1 MAIVAAVF
9 GVFALLFVSGCAR
22 VDGGLAVARWQL
34 SRSQVEAP
42 QTIDLPAHIER
53 YLPDRPLTY
62 TLVADVP
69 LPPDLQGRDLTLAL
83 SDLQALAT
91 LRVNGVVVA
100 RLEDVVS
107 ERYRSRGPI
116 AWRIPAL
123 VTASPSLS
131 LELTVDNT
139 WTQSAWIDSVPC
151 LSASAHGDRWY
162 LFVRGWND
170 VTCIGALGTLTP
182 IGLAYLFMFLL
193 DRRRSAHGWFAIQAL
208 CASYLPFFQLGLS
221 QMFLG
226 RLDAPILAIALAGA
240 TIGSVY
246 FTHAQFGLPRPSHL
260 WVALLAAVVLITAIW
275 SGPFTATTHVGPIIV
290 FTFQVVVAHQ
300 IWVLARLSRRRPRPV
315 NAVVFLVSWLGLL
328 ATGWDDCLAWLGIGE
343 ELGGLHAASGGLALF
358 GVLQSLAL
366 SRDHILLFRRSDE
379 LNVQLKSRVSELE
392 AREGEI
398 VSLNDELRRQIAER
412 SGQLA
417 DALARLGNSNAPSAV
432 RLQPGDVIKDRYE
445 LVREIGSGAMG
456 MVYEVVRQGDRKRFA
471 LKILSGVS
479 GALDMA
485 RFAREAQLASH
496 VAHPNVVGIVDIDV
510 AASGIIFIVMELV
523 EGSSLLGL
531 RARYGDVPW
540 ALRVLSQLAD
550 GLAAIHELGIVHR
563 DLKPANVLLKE
574 DEATTLSVKISDF
587 GVSTIAG
594 AGDASESGS
603 GRKPTTAAQAH
614 AEDELITLAEPSGKR
629 RSPSSTD
636 VDLQV
641 SPPQAPL
648 PVPPTPISASSL
660 TQTGV
665 LLGTPIYMAPELA
678 YGAKHA
684 KPPSDV
690 FSLGVIA
697 HEILTGK
704 RPWAES
710 PAFARLHGSSVAPA
724 AAIAGLCKGLDAT
737 LADLFDACLSS
748 DPAARPTA
756 KELSTALRATVQPKR
771 DAG

>member
-1 MAIVAAVF
+1 MGIRRLGAAIVALVLF
-9 GVFALLFVSGCAR
+9 LSLLNGCAP
-22 VDGGLAVARWQL
+22 VDGVAIARWRL
-34 SRSQVEAP
+34 DLPSTSAG
-42 QTIDLPAHIER
+42 TIDLPAHIER
-53 YLPDRPLTY
+53 LLPGNPATY
-62 TLVADVP
+62 TLVADVA
-69 LPPDLQGRDLTLAL
+69 LTPDLENHDLTLAL

-91 LRVNGVVVA
+91 LRVNGIVTA
-100 RLEDVVS
+100 RLEDVIS

-116 AWRIPAL
+116 AWRIPAS
-123 VTASPSLS
+123 VAASPSLS

-139 WTQSAWIDSVPC
+139 WTQSAWIDSVPH
-151 LSASAHGDRWY
+151 LSSSTHGDSWY
-162 LFVRGWND
+162 RFVRGWND
-170 VTCIGALGTLTP
+170 VTAIGALGTLTP

-193 DRRRSAHGWFAIQAL
+193 DRRRTAHGWFAIQAL

-221 QMFLG
+221 QIFLG
-226 RLDAPILAIALAGA
+226 RLDAPVLAVALAGA

-246 FTHAQFGLPRPSHL
+246 FTHAHFKLPRPSHL
-260 WVALLAAVVLITAIW
+260 WIALFGAVMMATALW
-275 SGPFTATTHVGPIIV
+275 SGPFMATKRVGPLIV
-290 FTFQVVVAHQ
+290 VTFQVVVGHQ
-300 IWVLARLSRRRPRPV
+300 ILVLARLCRRRPRPM
-315 NAVVFLVSWLGLL
+315 NALVFLVSWLGLL

-343 ELGGLHAASGGLALF
+343 ELGGVHAASGGLALF
-358 GVLQSLAL
+358 GILQSLAL
-366 SRDHILLFRRSDE
+366 SRDHILSLRRSDE
-379 LNVQLKSRVSELE
+379 LNVQLQSRVGELE
-392 AREGEI
+392 VREGEI
-398 VSLNDELRRQIAER
+398 ISLNDELRRQIAER

-417 DALARLGNSNAPSAV
+417 DALARLGNSQAPSAM

-496 VAHPNVVGIVDIDV
+496 VTHPNVVAIVDIDV

-540 ALRVLSQLAD
+540 ALRVLAQLAD
-550 GLAAIHELGIVHR
+550 GLAAIHDLGIVHR

-587 GVSTIAG
+587 GVSTIA
-594 AGDASESGS
+594 AGGDESESGGS
-603 GRKPTTAAQAH
+603 KSTGATRSPSS
-614 AEDELITLAEPSGKR
+614 DELITLAEPSGKR
-629 RSPSSTD
+629 RSPSTTD

-641 SPPQAPL
+641 SPPRPPL
-648 PVPPTPISASSL
+648 VPPNPISASSL

-690 FSLGVIA
+690 FSVGVIA

-704 RPWAES
+704 RPWSES
-710 PAFARLHGSSVAPA
+710 PAFARLHGASVAPA
-724 AAIAGLCKGLDAT
+724 TPIASLCKGLDAK

-756 KELSTALRATVQPKR
+756 RELAAALRAELESKR